1 MGDPSQR
8 LPLSLWII
16 DSVNANSPQPNRQ
29 ERHLNP
35 WCSSLNFC
43 AIKSGRETEREALIH
58 SNNVTFLKFLS
69 TAETYLLH
77 MPTFLFIKWSLGQPH
92 LCILR
97 VSPTRKQNRSAAPIH
112 TFICSWS
119 SSTNVSWHF
128 LQMSELLWKQGYR
141 AETASVSWQVT
152 YPLSEVNS

>member
-1 MGDPSQR
+1 MGNPSQR

-43 AIKSGRETEREALIH
+43 AIKSGREPEREALIH
-58 SNNVTFLKFLS
+58 SSNVTFLKFLS
-69 TAETYLLH
+69 TAETSLLH

-97 VSPTRKQNRSAAPIH
+97 VSPQLESRTGQLLPFTRSLFMGFFNKRVLAL
-112 TFICSWS
+112 
-119 SSTNVSWHF
+119 STNVRIALEAG
-128 LQMSELLWKQGYR
+128 LQSRDCFCLLAGYLPF
-141 AETASVSWQVT
+141 EWG
-152 YPLSEVNS
+152 